1 MLYIIFPFFQV
12 WQYVVFNQDRNL
24 SLSRSKEEIKGDEE
38 SKTQK
43 LNMKKKKK
51 TATTGQMSKHS
62 FIHYALFYISPF
74 RNLSLSFVNLT
85 EKNVLSQYMQVII
98 LLLEPWAKI
107 TLQINYL
114 CSLFKNRLLRII
126 EVKHF
131 ETLTQRLGSL
141 ATITT

>member
-51 TATTGQMSKHS
+51 LPLLAKCQNIHLFIMLNLYFPFSK
-62 FIHYALFYISPF
+62 P
-74 RNLSLSFVNLT
+74 
-85 EKNVLSQYMQVII
+85 
-98 LLLEPWAKI
+98 I
-107 TLQINYL
+107 T
-114 CSLFKNRLLRII
+114 
-126 EVKHF
+126 
-131 ETLTQRLGSL
+131 
-141 ATITT
+141 

>member
-43 LNMKKKKK
+43 LNMKKK

-85 EKNVLSQYMQVII
+85 AKNVLSQYMQVII

>member
-1 MLYIIFPFFQV
+1 M
-12 WQYVVFNQDRNL
+12 
-24 SLSRSKEEIKGDEE
+24 SRSKEEIKGDEE

-43 LNMKKKKK
+43 LNMKKKK

-98 LLLEPWAKI
+98 LLLEP
-107 TLQINYL
+107 
-114 CSLFKNRLLRII
+114 
-126 EVKHF
+126 
-131 ETLTQRLGSL
+131 
-141 ATITT
+141 

>member
-43 LNMKKKKK
+43 LNMKKKKNCHYWPNVK
-51 TATTGQMSKHS
+51 T
-62 FIHYALFYISPF
+62 FIYSLCLIYISPF

-85 EKNVLSQYMQVII
+85 AKNVLSQYMQVII

>member
-51 TATTGQMSKHS
+51 LPLLAKCQNIHL
-62 FIHYALFYISPF
+62 FIMLYFIFPLFETYH
-74 RNLSLSFVNLT
+74 L
-85 EKNVLSQYMQVII
+85 VLSI
-98 LLLEPWAKI
+98 
-107 TLQINYL
+107 
-114 CSLFKNRLLRII
+114 
-126 EVKHF
+126 
-131 ETLTQRLGSL
+131 
-141 ATITT
+141 

>member
-38 SKTQK
+38 SKRQK

-62 FIHYALFYISPF
+62 FIHYAYFIFPLFETYH
-74 RNLSLSFVNLT
+74 L
-85 EKNVLSQYMQVII
+85 VLSI
-98 LLLEPWAKI
+98 
-107 TLQINYL
+107 
-114 CSLFKNRLLRII
+114 
-126 EVKHF
+126 
-131 ETLTQRLGSL
+131 
-141 ATITT
+141 